1 MDLRKLRL
9 ALWGLVA
16 LVGIGVGLFLL
27 LSKPAEAPLGEVRT
41 TTFQE
46 SIGGD
51 WELIDASGQAFGSED
66 LEGRPHAVFFGFTHC
81 PDICPNTLSRLA
93 RLRQDLGEDSFDIV
107 FISVDPERDGP
118 EEVGKYAE
126 LFGTPIIGL
135 TGTPGQIEA
144 VKEKF
149 AVVSETVA
157 LDDGSYTVD
166 HTSNVFL
173 FDEAGRFTVTISPE
187 EGRQPAL
194 EKLRRIAA

>member
-1 MDLRKLRL
+1 MSLRSIRF
-9 ALWGLVA
+9 ALWGAVA

-27 LSKPAEAPLGEVRT
+27 FSKPAEAPIGEVRT

-51 WELIDASGQAFGSED
+51 WALVGADGEPFTNAD

-93 RLRQDLGEDSFDIV
+93 RLRQDLGEDAFDIV
-107 FISVDPERDGP
+107 FITVDPERDGP

-135 TGTPGQIEA
+135 TGSQDQIDA
-144 VKEKF
+144 VKRQYL
-149 AVVSETVA
+149 VVSEKVA
-157 LDDGSYTVD
+157 QGDSYTVD

-173 FDEAGRFTVTISPE
+173 FDADGKFTVTISPE
-187 EGRQPAL
+187 EGREPAL

>member
-1 MDLRKLRL
+1 MNLRTLRL

-16 LVGIGVGLFLL
+16 LVGIGVGIFLL
-27 LSKPAEAPLGEVRT
+27 YTKPAEAPLGEVRT

-51 WELIDASGQAFGSED
+51 WELVDANNEVFGSD
-66 LEGRPHAVFFGFTHC
+66 NLEGRPHAVFFGFTHC

-107 FISVDPERDGP
+107 FITVDPQRDGP

-126 LFGTPIIGL
+126 LFGTPVIGL
-135 TGTPGQIEA
+135 TGTQEQIDE
-144 VKEKF
+144 VKQKF
-149 AVVSETVA
+149 AVVSETVM

-173 FDEAGRFTVTISPE
+173 FDSDGKFTVTISPE
-187 EGRQPAL
+187 EGREPAL
-194 EKLRRIAA
+194 EKLRRIAG

>member
-1 MDLRKLRL
+1 MSLRTIRF
-9 ALWGLVA
+9 ALWGAVA
-16 LVGIGVGLFLL
+16 LVGICVGLFLL
-27 LSKPAEAPLGEVRT
+27 FSKPAEAPIGEVRT

-51 WELIDASGQAFGSED
+51 WDLVGADGEPFTNAD

-93 RLRQDLGEDSFDIV
+93 RLRQDLGEDAFDIV
-107 FISVDPERDGP
+107 FITVDPERDGP

-135 TGTPGQIEA
+135 TGSQDQIDA
-144 VKEKF
+144 VKRQYL
-149 AVVSETVA
+149 VVSEKVA
-157 LDDGSYTVD
+157 QGDSYTVD

-173 FDEAGRFTVTISPE
+173 FDADGKFTVTISPE
-187 EGRQPAL
+187 EGREPAL